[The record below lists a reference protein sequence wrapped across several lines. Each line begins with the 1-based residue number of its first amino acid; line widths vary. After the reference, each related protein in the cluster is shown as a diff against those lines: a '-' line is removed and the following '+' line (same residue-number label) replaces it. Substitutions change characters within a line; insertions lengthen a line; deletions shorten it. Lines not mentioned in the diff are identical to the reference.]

1 MNLTGNIHWGT
12 LSQNSDIFLFLKL
25 GIFSLILEK
34 NILFLQLGT

>member
-12 LSQNSDIFLFLKL
+12 LSQNSDIFLFLN
-25 GIFSLILEK
+25 SLILEK